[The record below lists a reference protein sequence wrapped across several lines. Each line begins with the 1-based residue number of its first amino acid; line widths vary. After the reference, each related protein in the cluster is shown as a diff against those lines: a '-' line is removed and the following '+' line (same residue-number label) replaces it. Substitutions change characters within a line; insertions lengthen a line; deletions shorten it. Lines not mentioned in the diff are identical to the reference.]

1 MAAGRHGDAEGLQMR
16 TLAEVRGIRY
26 PDDMLFRMF
35 FKEQLQRTS
44 GKVLEFGCASGNN
57 LMLFAAFGWDVT
69 GIDVSS
75 GAVED
80 ARYNLEG
87 AANIIQCDLVEEVP
101 SLGGQVYDVV
111 LMPSMNYYLPR
122 SAFIRLLT
130 ECRRLLKAGGLFYI
144 RSRLPEDWRWGRG
157 EPEGPGA
164 FRLRCRETGEYGLL
178 SVFYTADELWEL
190 IVRHLGELRP
200 VQRLSATFDNPQ
212 NGVVVRNA
220 DIVFWGRTL
229 P

>member
-1 MAAGRHGDAEGLQMR
+1 MR

-35 FKEQLQRTS
+35 FKEQLQGTPGR
-44 GKVLEFGCASGNN
+44 VLEFGCASGNN

-69 GIDVSS
+69 GIDAKSA
-75 GAVED
+75 AVAD

-87 AANIIQCDLVEEVP
+87 AGTIIQCDLAEELP
-101 SLGGQVYDVV
+101 SLGEESYDVV
-111 LMPSMNYYLPR
+111 LMPSVNYYLPR
-122 SAFIRLLT
+122 SAFVRLLA

-164 FRLRCRETGEYGLL
+164 FRLQCRETGEYGLL
-178 SVFYTADELWEL
+178 NVFYTADELWQL
-190 IVRHLGELRP
+190 LVVHLGELRP
-200 VQRLSATFDNPQ
+200 VQRLRAMFDNPQ
-212 NGVVVRNA
+212 NGVVVHNA
-220 DIVFWGRTL
+220 DIVFWGRTS

>member
-1 MAAGRHGDAEGLQMR
+1 MR

-35 FKEQLQRTS
+35 FKEQLQRTP

-69 GIDVSS
+69 GIDVRS

-87 AANIIQCDLVEEVP
+87 AANIIQRDLAEEVP
-101 SLGGQVYDVV
+101 SLGEQVYDVV

-178 SVFYTADELWEL
+178 SVFYTADELGEL
-190 IVRHLGELRP
+190 IASHLGELRP
-200 VQRLSATFDNPQ
+200 VQRLYATFDNPQ

-220 DIVFWGRTL
+220 DIVIWGRT
-229 P
+229 PK